1 VGQFWIAEPLLQF
14 IPLQW
19 DLSGDRRDDAIT
31 MTLDEFD
38 KQVASNERLATDYF
52 QLTEK
57 YKDSARWPKSS
68 GRW

>member
-1 VGQFWIAEPLLQF
+1 MGQFWIAEPLLQF

-19 DLSGDRRDDAIT
+19 DLIGDRRDDAIT